1 MSKFDNLKKA
11 LKKDSDFDSKSVL
24 NTTYQYFP
32 TIKARYICKIV
43 DIRAKESRDG
53 DNFIIVELE
62 IVENGNLENVANGDR
77 FAHLIKVDPTTKRT
91 LSMIARELSLLFIS
105 AMGVVFENKAQW
117 DNEVKS
123 VVSCWEDKTGKQ
135 LDELLFQMVTD
146 DDIGSE
152 CIARG
157 NLIEVKTSVIQ
168 TKAGSDFTKIEYYG
182 INQETPF

>member
-24 NTTYQYFP
+24 NTNYQYFP

-62 IVENGNLENVANGDR
+62 IVENGNVENVANGDR

-91 LSMIARELSLLFIS
+91 LSMIARELSLLFIAS
-105 AMGVVFENKAQW
+105 MGVVYENKSQW
-117 DNEVKS
+117 ENECKS
-123 VVSCWEDKTGKQ
+123 VIECWDDKTGEQ
-135 LDELLFQMVTD
+135 LNDLLSKMVTD
-146 DDIGSE
+146 DDEGNESIV
-152 CIARG
+152 RG
-157 NLIEVKTSVIQ
+157 NVVEVKTSVIQ

-182 INQETPF
+182 INQEVPF